1 MDNIEKVRAKIS
13 MYDDEIIKILS
24 KRMDCIDEIMQ
35 YKKEKGLPILQPEYE
50 GKKEIAL
57 CKKLKDN
64 KYQDEIMNI
73 FRYVVK
79 NAKKYQAKNLF
90 PYNIM
95 LIGFMGSGKSTIAKY
110 LSHILEMQD
119 LETDEFIVKRED
131 MTINEIF
138 QRKGEEYFRRCE
150 NNALRELETR
160 QGIIISCGG
169 GMPMKDENV
178 ELMKKNGK
186 IVLLTASP
194 ETIYE
199 RVKYSNERPLLNGN
213 MNVEYIKDLME
224 KRKDRYESIADIVVD
239 TNNKP
244 IHVIAEEVADVFLEL
259 KYELET
265 YPVTFLYFTFDQPLL
280 LEITVTLLP
289 FDNFWIVE

>member
-1 MDNIEKVRAKIS
+1 MDNIDKVRAKMS

-24 KRMDCIDEIMQ
+24 KRMDCIDEIME
-35 YKKEKGLPILQPEYE
+35 YKKEKGMPILQPEYE

-178 ELMKKNGK
+178 ELMKKSGK

-244 IHVIAEEVADVFLEL
+244 IHVIAEEVVSKL
-259 KYELET
+259 T
-265 YPVTFLYFTFDQPLL
+265 
-280 LEITVTLLP
+280 TL
-289 FDNFWIVE
+289 

>member
-1 MDNIEKVRAKIS
+1 MDNIDKVRAKIS

-24 KRMDCIDEIMQ
+24 KRMDCIDEIME
-35 YKKEKGLPILQPEYE
+35 YKKEKGMPILQPEYE

-119 LETDEFIVKRED
+119 LETNEFIVKRED

-224 KRKDRYESIADIVVD
+224 QRKDRYESIADIVVD

-244 IHVIAEEVADVFLEL
+244 IHVIAEEVVSKL
-259 KYELET
+259 T
-265 YPVTFLYFTFDQPLL
+265 
-280 LEITVTLLP
+280 TL
-289 FDNFWIVE
+289 

>member
-1 MDNIEKVRAKIS
+1 MGFLIFGIVENLLTYCYNLVKIQLDRVGIYMDNIDKVRAKIS

-244 IHVIAEEVADVFLEL
+244 IHVIAEEVVSKLA
-259 KYELET
+259 
-265 YPVTFLYFTFDQPLL
+265 
-280 LEITVTLLP
+280 TL
-289 FDNFWIVE
+289 

>member
-1 MDNIEKVRAKIS
+1 MDNIEKIRAKIS

-24 KRMDCIDEIMQ
+24 KRMDCIDEIIE
-35 YKKEKGLPILQPEYE
+35 YKKENGMPILQPEYE

-64 KYQDEIMNI
+64 KYEDEIMNV

-110 LSHILEMQD
+110 LSHILEMED

-138 QRKGEEYFRRCE
+138 QRKGEEYFRQCE

-178 ELMKKNGK
+178 ELMKRNGK

-194 ETIYE
+194 QTIYD
-199 RVKYSNERPLLNGN
+199 RVKYSNQRPLLNGN
-213 MNVEYIKDLME
+213 MNVEYIESLME

-239 TNNKP
+239 TNDKP
-244 IHVIAEEVADVFLEL
+244 IHVIAEEVVSKLA
-259 KYELET
+259 
-265 YPVTFLYFTFDQPLL
+265 
-280 LEITVTLLP
+280 TL
-289 FDNFWIVE
+289 

>member
-1 MDNIEKVRAKIS
+1 MNNIEKVRAKIS
-13 MYDDEIIKILS
+13 KYDDEIIKILS
-24 KRMDCIDEIMQ
+24 QRMDCIDEIIE
-35 YKKEKGLPILQPEYE
+35 YKKENGMPILQPEYE

-64 KYQDEIMNI
+64 KYQDEIMNV

-95 LIGFMGSGKSTIAKY
+95 LIGFMGCGKSTIANY
-110 LSHILEMQD
+110 LSHILEMED

-138 QRKGEEYFRRCE
+138 QRKGEDYFRNCE
-150 NNALRELETR
+150 TNALKELQTR

-169 GMPMKDENV
+169 GMPMREQNV
-178 ELMKKNGK
+178 DLMKQNGK

-194 ETIYE
+194 ETVYN
-199 RVKYSNERPLLNGN
+199 RVKYSNQRPLLNGN
-213 MNVEYIKDLME
+213 MNVEYISELMA
-224 KRKDRYESIADIVVD
+224 KRQDKYEAIADIVVNTD
-239 TNNKP
+239 DKP
-244 IHVIAEEVADVFLEL
+244 IHVIAEEVVSKLA
-259 KYELET
+259 
-265 YPVTFLYFTFDQPLL
+265 
-280 LEITVTLLP
+280 TL
-289 FDNFWIVE
+289 

>member
-1 MDNIEKVRAKIS
+1 
-13 MYDDEIIKILS
+13 
-24 KRMDCIDEIMQ
+24 
-35 YKKEKGLPILQPEYE
+35 
-50 GKKEIAL
+50 
-57 CKKLKDN
+57 
-64 KYQDEIMNI
+64 
-73 FRYVVK
+73 
-79 NAKKYQAKNLF
+79 
-90 PYNIM
+90 M

-178 ELMKKNGK
+178 ELMKKSGK

-244 IHVIAEEVADVFLEL
+244 IHVIAEEVVSKLA
-259 KYELET
+259 
-265 YPVTFLYFTFDQPLL
+265 
-280 LEITVTLLP
+280 TL
-289 FDNFWIVE
+289 

>member
-1 MDNIEKVRAKIS
+1 MDNIDKVRAKIS

-24 KRMDCIDEIMQ
+24 KRMDCIDEIME
-35 YKKEKGLPILQPEYE
+35 YKKEKGMPILQPEYE

>member
-24 KRMDCIDEIMQ
+24 KRMDCIDEIME
-35 YKKEKGLPILQPEYE
+35 YKKEKGMPILQPEYE

-224 KRKDRYESIADIVVD
+224 QRKDRYESIADIVVD

-244 IHVIAEEVADVFLEL
+244 IHVIAEEVVSKL
-259 KYELET
+259 T
-265 YPVTFLYFTFDQPLL
+265 
-280 LEITVTLLP
+280 TL
-289 FDNFWIVE
+289 

>member
-50 GKKEIAL
+50 GKKEVAL

-64 KYQDEIMNI
+64 KYEDEIMNV

-95 LIGFMGSGKSTIAKY
+95 LIGFMGCGKSTIAKY
-110 LSHILEMQD
+110 LSHILEMED
-119 LETDEFIVKRED
+119 LETDDFIVKRED

-138 QRKGEEYFRRCE
+138 QRKGEEYFRKCE
-150 NNALRELETR
+150 SNALKELETR

-169 GMPMKDENV
+169 GMPMRDENV

-194 ETIYE
+194 ETVYD
-199 RVKYSNERPLLNGN
+199 RVKYSNQRPLLNGN

>member
-1 MDNIEKVRAKIS
+1 MLFRS
-13 MYDDEIIKILS
+13 
-24 KRMDCIDEIMQ
+24 
-35 YKKEKGLPILQPEYE
+35 
-50 GKKEIAL
+50 
-57 CKKLKDN
+57 
-64 KYQDEIMNI
+64 MNI

-169 GMPMKDENV
+169 GMPF
-178 ELMKKNGK
+178 
-186 IVLLTASP
+186 
-194 ETIYE
+194 
-199 RVKYSNERPLLNGN
+199 
-213 MNVEYIKDLME
+213 
-224 KRKDRYESIADIVVD
+224 
-239 TNNKP
+239 
-244 IHVIAEEVADVFLEL
+244 FLE
-259 KYELET
+259 
-265 YPVTFLYFTFDQPLL
+265 YFGLFVCGTILL
-280 LEITVTLLP
+280 LPADDSIC
-289 FDNFWIVE
+289 

>member
-1 MDNIEKVRAKIS
+1 
-13 MYDDEIIKILS
+13 
-24 KRMDCIDEIMQ
+24 
-35 YKKEKGLPILQPEYE
+35 
-50 GKKEIAL
+50 
-57 CKKLKDN
+57 
-64 KYQDEIMNI
+64 MNI

-244 IHVIAEEVADVFLEL
+244 IHVIAEEVVSKLA
-259 KYELET
+259 
-265 YPVTFLYFTFDQPLL
+265 
-280 LEITVTLLP
+280 TL
-289 FDNFWIVE
+289 

>member
-1 MDNIEKVRAKIS
+1 MDNIDKVRAKIS

-24 KRMDCIDEIMQ
+24 KRMDCIDEIME
-35 YKKEKGLPILQPEYE
+35 YKKEKGMPILQPEYE

-64 KYQDEIMNI
+64 
-73 FRYVVK
+73 
-79 NAKKYQAKNLF
+79 KYQAKNLF

-244 IHVIAEEVADVFLEL
+244 IHVIAEEVVSKLA
-259 KYELET
+259 
-265 YPVTFLYFTFDQPLL
+265 
-280 LEITVTLLP
+280 TL
-289 FDNFWIVE
+289 

>member
-1 MDNIEKVRAKIS
+1 MDNIDKVRAKIS

-24 KRMDCIDEIMQ
+24 KRMDCIHEIIQ
-35 YKKEKGLPILQPEYE
+35 YKKEKGMPILQPEYE

-194 ETIYE
+194 ETIFE
-199 RVKYSNERPLLNGN
+199 RVRYSNERPLLNGN
-213 MNVEYIKDLME
+213 MNIEFISNLMKQREQKYLNASDIIVSTDNKTINEICEEIVGKLIKCD
-224 KRKDRYESIADIVVD
+224 
-239 TNNKP
+239 
-244 IHVIAEEVADVFLEL
+244 
-259 KYELET
+259 
-265 YPVTFLYFTFDQPLL
+265 
-280 LEITVTLLP
+280 
-289 FDNFWIVE
+289 

>member
-1 MDNIEKVRAKIS
+1 MDNIDKVRAKIS

-24 KRMDCIDEIMQ
+24 KRMDCIDEIME
-35 YKKEKGLPILQPEYE
+35 YKKEKGMPILQPEYE

-199 RVKYSNERPLLNGN
+199 RVKYSNERTLLNGN

-224 KRKDRYESIADIVVD
+224 QRKDRYESIADIVVD

-244 IHVIAEEVADVFLEL
+244 IHVIAEEVVSKL
-259 KYELET
+259 T
-265 YPVTFLYFTFDQPLL
+265 
-280 LEITVTLLP
+280 TL
-289 FDNFWIVE
+289 

>member
-1 MDNIEKVRAKIS
+1 MGFLIFGIVEISLIYCYNLVKIQLDRVGIYMDNIDKVRAKIS

-244 IHVIAEEVADVFLEL
+244 IHVIAEEVVSKLA
-259 KYELET
+259 
-265 YPVTFLYFTFDQPLL
+265 
-280 LEITVTLLP
+280 TL
-289 FDNFWIVE
+289 

>member
-1 MDNIEKVRAKIS
+1 MGIYIDNIDKVRAKIS

-24 KRMDCIDEIMQ
+24 KRMDCIDEIME
-35 YKKEKGLPILQPEYE
+35 YKKEKGMPILQPEYE

-57 CKKLKDN
+57 CKKLKYN

-110 LSHILEMQD
+110 LSHILEMQY
-119 LETDEFIVKRED
+119 LETDDFIVKRED

-194 ETIYE
+194 ETIFE
-199 RVKYSNERPLLNGN
+199 RVRYSNERPLLNGN

-244 IHVIAEEVADVFLEL
+244 IHVIAEEVVSKLA
-259 KYELET
+259 
-265 YPVTFLYFTFDQPLL
+265 
-280 LEITVTLLP
+280 TL
-289 FDNFWIVE
+289 

>member
-1 MDNIEKVRAKIS
+1 MDNIDKVRAKIS

-24 KRMDCIDEIMQ
+24 KRMDCIDEIME
-35 YKKEKGLPILQPEYE
+35 YKKEKGMPILQPEYE

-95 LIGFMGSGKSTIAKY
+95 LIGFMGSGKST
-110 LSHILEMQD
+110 ILEMQD

-244 IHVIAEEVADVFLEL
+244 IHVIAEEVVSKLA
-259 KYELET
+259 
-265 YPVTFLYFTFDQPLL
+265 
-280 LEITVTLLP
+280 TL
-289 FDNFWIVE
+289 

>member
-1 MDNIEKVRAKIS
+1 MGFLIFGIVEISLIYCYNLVKIQLDRVGIYMDNIDKVRAKIS

-24 KRMDCIDEIMQ
+24 KRMDCIDEIME
-35 YKKEKGLPILQPEYE
+35 YKKEKGMPILQPEYE

-244 IHVIAEEVADVFLEL
+244 IHVIAEEVVSKLA
-259 KYELET
+259 
-265 YPVTFLYFTFDQPLL
+265 
-280 LEITVTLLP
+280 TL
-289 FDNFWIVE
+289 

>member
-1 MDNIEKVRAKIS
+1 MDNIDKVRAKIS

-24 KRMDCIDEIMQ
+24 KRMDCIDEIME
-35 YKKEKGLPILQPEYE
+35 YKKEKGMPILQPEYE

-199 RVKYSNERPLLNGN
+199 RVKYSNERPLLNVN
-213 MNVEYIKDLME
+213 MNVEYIKYLME

-244 IHVIAEEVADVFLEL
+244 IHVIAEEVVSKLA
-259 KYELET
+259 
-265 YPVTFLYFTFDQPLL
+265 
-280 LEITVTLLP
+280 TL
-289 FDNFWIVE
+289 

>member
-1 MDNIEKVRAKIS
+1 MGFLIFGIVEISLIYCYNLVKIQLDRVGIYMDNIDKVRAKIS

-50 GKKEIAL
+50 GKKEVAL

-244 IHVIAEEVADVFLEL
+244 IHVIAEEVVSKLA
-259 KYELET
+259 
-265 YPVTFLYFTFDQPLL
+265 
-280 LEITVTLLP
+280 TL
-289 FDNFWIVE
+289 

>member
-50 GKKEIAL
+50 GKKEVAL

-64 KYQDEIMNI
+64 KYEDEIMNV

-90 PYNIM
+90 PCNIM
-95 LIGFMGSGKSTIAKY
+95 LIGFMGCGKSTIAKY
-110 LSHILEMQD
+110 LSHILEMED
-119 LETDEFIVKRED
+119 LETDDFIVKRED

-138 QRKGEEYFRRCE
+138 QRKGEEYFRKCE
-150 NNALRELETR
+150 SNALKELETR

-169 GMPMKDENV
+169 GMPMRDENV

-194 ETIYE
+194 ETVYD
-199 RVKYSNERPLLNGN
+199 RVKYSNQRPLLNGN
-213 MNVEYIKDLME
+213 MNVEYISDLME
-224 KRKDRYESIADIVVD
+224 KRRSRYESVADIVVNTD
-239 TNNKP
+239 QKP
-244 IHVIAEEVADVFLEL
+244 IHAIAEEVVSKLANLD
-259 KYELET
+259 
-265 YPVTFLYFTFDQPLL
+265 
-280 LEITVTLLP
+280 
-289 FDNFWIVE
+289 

>member
-1 MDNIEKVRAKIS
+1 MDNIDKVRAKIS

-24 KRMDCIDEIMQ
+24 KRMDCIDEIME
-35 YKKEKGLPILQPEYE
+35 YKKEKGMPILQPEYE

-178 ELMKKNGK
+178 ELMKKNRK

-244 IHVIAEEVADVFLEL
+244 IHVIAEEVVSKL
-259 KYELET
+259 T
-265 YPVTFLYFTFDQPLL
+265 
-280 LEITVTLLP
+280 TL
-289 FDNFWIVE
+289 